1 MEKCTQRVIWQAHRV
16 SGSGPESCRKYTD
29 KGASQMLTVC
39 LAYFFT
45 VFAGE
50 YANRTIMPDG
60 YMGPTNFTVLVEMMT
75 KGYNIIR
82 DVTKT
87 IIGAIRT
94 VKVLR
99 AATKLAKEEDTESE
113 EAGAF

>member
-1 MEKCTQRVIWQAHRV
+1 MEFTYTE
-16 SGSGPESCRKYTD
+16 SYEGPQEDACLLF
-29 KGASQMLTVC
+29 KGAVGDFLIQDNVQRHILKT
-39 LAYFFT
+39 
-45 VFAGE
+45 
-50 YANRTIMPDG
+50 G